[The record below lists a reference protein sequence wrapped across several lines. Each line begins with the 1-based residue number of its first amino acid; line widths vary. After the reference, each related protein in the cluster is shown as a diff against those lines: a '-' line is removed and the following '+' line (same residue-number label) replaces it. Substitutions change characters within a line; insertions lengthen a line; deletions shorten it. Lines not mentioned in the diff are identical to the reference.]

1 MSERDGG
8 EIRLML
14 VAGEPS
20 GDAHAASLARALRER
35 APEASFEFFGATG
48 AEMRAAGVETVV
60 RADDLSILG
69 LLEIGRALPR
79 FLSAYRELKRAATE
93 RRPDAVVL
101 VDWPDFNLRLA
112 RALRRRGIR
121 VVYYISPQLWAWRA
135 WRLRQVRR
143 DVDLLLA
150 ILPFEPAWY
159 AARGVTNVEFVGHP
173 LAGAAGAR
181 YGREEFCRRHGLDAA
196 RPVVALL
203 PGSRRK
209 EIQRILPGMLG
220 AARALAR
227 SRPDA
232 QFVVALAPNRTA
244 REVCEALG
252 ATRDD
257 PARARDDGAALL
269 HDGPASPHEGAS
281 KANDVSSSP
290 DVSSSSSG
298 GASSSTDFS
307 SLFAAPLV
315 VVRDE
320 TREAL
325 AASDAAA
332 VCSGTAT
339 LEAALAETPMAVVY
353 RESFVNWHL
362 LGSLI
367 RVEHFGL
374 VNLVAGRRLAP
385 ELMQNDFTPDAL
397 ARELLQLL
405 EPEHNARVRA
415 QLRDAVSRLGAGGA
429 SSRAADAILGALRRW
444 RQDA

>member
-1 MSERDGG
+1 MTDGDG
-8 EIRLML
+8 RVIRLML

-20 GDAHAASLARALRER
+20 GDAHAAALVRALGER
-35 APEASFEFFGATG
+35 GAGARFEFFGATG
-48 AEMRAAGVETVV
+48 LEMRAAGVESVV
-60 RADDLSILG
+60 RADELSILG

-79 FLSAYRELKRAATE
+79 FVSAYRALKRAARE

-101 VDWPDFNLRLA
+101 VDWPDFNLPLA
-112 RALRRRGIR
+112 RALHRRGLR

-159 AARGVTNVEFVGHP
+159 EARGFRSVEFVGHP
-173 LAGAAGAR
+173 LAGGAVAR
-181 YGREEFCRRHGLDAA
+181 YGREEFCRRHGLDSA

-209 EIQRILPGMLG
+209 EIQRVLPGMLG
-220 AARALAR
+220 AARALIRAR
-227 SRPDA
+227 ADA
-232 QFVVALAPNRTA
+232 QFVVALAPNRTP
-244 REVCEALG
+244 REVLEALAASGDGARRVHAGKASSDEDVTANEG
-252 ATRDD
+252 AT
-257 PARARDDGAALL
+257 
-269 HDGPASPHEGAS
+269 
-281 KANDVSSSP
+281 P
-290 DVSSSSSG
+290 DEVETSSG
-298 GASSSTDFS
+298 DAPSSVNLS
-307 SLFAAPLV
+307 SRFPAPLV
-315 VVRDE
+315 AVREE

-339 LEAALAETPMAVVY
+339 LEAALAGTPMVVVY

-367 RVEHFGL
+367 SVEHFGL

-397 ARELLQLL
+397 ARELSRLL
-405 EPEHNARVRA
+405 DPAHNAEVRA
-415 QLRDAVSRLGAGGA
+415 QLREATARLGEGGA
-429 SSRAADAILGALRRW
+429 SARAADAILRALGRW
-444 RQDA
+444 KRDA